1 MNNVNV
7 KMMYK
12 CECNA
17 IQQSTHHTHNVIT
30 WQSESKL
37 SGIHFN
43 SLLPV
48 SRYIDTAFADKGS
61 HQKKIYNQNVRTHL
75 SSDY

>member
-17 IQQSTHHTHNVIT
+17 IQQSTHLTHNVIT

-37 SGIHFN
+37 SGH
-43 SLLPV
+43 
-48 SRYIDTAFADKGS
+48 KGS
-61 HQKKIYNQNVRTHL
+61 CVLQDFV
-75 SSDY
+75 

>member
-37 SGIHFN
+37 SGIHFKY
-43 SLLPV
+43 SQL
-48 SRYIDTAFADKGS
+48 
-61 HQKKIYNQNVRTHL
+61 NVY
-75 SSDY
+75 SQW

>member
-37 SGIHFN
+37 SCM
-43 SLLPV
+43 
-48 SRYIDTAFADKGS
+48 
-61 HQKKIYNQNVRTHL
+61 NVY
-75 SSDY
+75 SQW